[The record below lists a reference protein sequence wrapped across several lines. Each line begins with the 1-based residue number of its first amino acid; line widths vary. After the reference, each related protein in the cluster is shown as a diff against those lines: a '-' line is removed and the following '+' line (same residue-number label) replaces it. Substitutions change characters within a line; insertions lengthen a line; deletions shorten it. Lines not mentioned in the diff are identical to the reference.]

1 MSSEKSLTPQIRFK
15 GFTEAWEQRKLG
27 EVFCESTDRSDT
39 LEILS
44 VSVSNGIYPAIES
57 DRIINP
63 GASISN
69 YKVVYPN
76 DVVFNS
82 MRMWQG
88 AVDVSRYKG
97 IVSPAYV
104 VARPLLEVDARLF
117 SRLLKQPSM
126 LSKYKQIS
134 QGNSKDTL
142 TLKYDKFALIS
153 IIMPKSI
160 KEQSL
165 ISRQFDMLDD
175 LITLHQR
182 KLDALKK
189 IKSALLE
196 KMFPKDGSDIPEIRF
211 AGFTE
216 AWEQRKLKDLFA
228 YGGSGGTPSSNNR
241 DYYNGNIP
249 FLNISD
255 LKERNIRFTEKQITT
270 LGLHNSAAW
279 IVPAGSI
286 SLAMYASVGK
296 VGIICNDTATSQAFY
311 NMVFQDILVRN
322 FLYTRLEKAD
332 FCNEWEPYIST
343 GTQRNLNAEKV
354 RNFKINIPSKHEMN
368 QIGSIFEVLDSLI
381 TLHQRKLD
389 ALKKIKS
396 ALLEKMFV

>member
-15 GFTEAWEQRKLG
+15 
-27 EVFCESTDRSDT
+27 
-39 LEILS
+39 
-44 VSVSNGIYPAIES
+44 
-57 DRIINP
+57 
-63 GASISN
+63 
-69 YKVVYPN
+69 
-76 DVVFNS
+76 
-82 MRMWQG
+82 
-88 AVDVSRYKG
+88 
-97 IVSPAYV
+97 
-104 VARPLLEVDARLF
+104 
-117 SRLLKQPSM
+117 
-126 LSKYKQIS
+126 
-134 QGNSKDTL
+134 
-142 TLKYDKFALIS
+142 
-153 IIMPKSI
+153 
-160 KEQSL
+160 
-165 ISRQFDMLDD
+165 
-175 LITLHQR
+175 
-182 KLDALKK
+182 
-189 IKSALLE
+189 
-196 KMFPKDGSDIPEIRF
+196 
-211 AGFTE
+211 GFTE

>member
-15 GFTEAWEQRKLG
+15 GFTEAWEQRKFLKIYRKND
-27 EVFCESTDRSDT
+27 ERNDDRLSANKT
-39 LEILS
+39 LS
-44 VSVSNGIYPAIES
+44 VATMTFNCGG
-57 DRIINP
+57 N
-63 GASISN
+63 GASDESLPN
-69 YKVVYPN
+69 YKRLRIGDIAFEGHANKEFSFGRFVLNDAGDGIMSPRFTCLRPITKQDYSFWKYYIHSEKVMREKLVNSTKSGTMMNELVVEDFLNESILVPSLEEQREIGF
-76 DVVFNS
+76 VFKS
-82 MRMWQG
+82 
-88 AVDVSRYKG
+88 
-97 IVSPAYV
+97 
-104 VARPLLEVDARLF
+104 
-117 SRLLKQPSM
+117 
-126 LSKYKQIS
+126 
-134 QGNSKDTL
+134 L
-142 TLKYDKFALIS
+142 TN
-153 IIMPKSI
+153 
-160 KEQSL
+160 
-165 ISRQFDMLDD
+165 

-311 NMVFQDILVRN
+311 NMVIQDILVRN

-332 FCNEWEPYIST
+332 ICNEWEPYIST

-381 TLHQRKLD
+381 TLHQRKLNEP
-389 ALKKIKS
+389 A
-396 ALLEKMFV
+396 